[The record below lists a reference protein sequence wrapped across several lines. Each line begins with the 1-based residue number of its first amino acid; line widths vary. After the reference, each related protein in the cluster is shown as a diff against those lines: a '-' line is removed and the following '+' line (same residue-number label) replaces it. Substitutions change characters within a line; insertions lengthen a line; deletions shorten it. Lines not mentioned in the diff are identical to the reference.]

1 MHFPFFGK
9 NKKEEGRKDVQD
21 AAAHG
26 VAVMES
32 SGVLPRANFFVRVW
46 RGCIGIP
53 KFFKE
58 TFLRLVLF
66 VILLIFYITVRGSFS
81 LYCRARK
88 VFRRDSVRSSEV
100 MFAELYGKIERLF
113 RIKRRES
120 IDRISLIGIAVR
132 NMKVKKTRTA
142 ITIGGMA
149 MGIASIVFLVSLGYG
164 VQRLV
169 ISQVARLD
177 EMRQADISPQ
187 AGGKVKIDDSTLA
200 SLKEI
205 PNVESVAP
213 LVAVVGKVNYQGSV
227 SDMAVYAV
235 TSDYLRQSAIQP
247 SSGTIFESNDLS
259 ARLPDRETVAGVS
272 DTKPMPPEFGNI
284 LEAVEVRSLT
294 DTWVRLRESP
304 DPKSRLLGMIRVSSA
319 GATGNFVA
327 GKPYG
332 STIPETGEA
341 YRNREGAALGKW
353 VSIEAP
359 VWEKAKDCF
368 PSNGCVAGFSPLTKN
383 DGTPKIEQGYFALV
397 DDDVAVLPK
406 ITERELKAGDEID
419 GDVLIS
425 EEGYV
430 LGESTE
436 SGVSE
441 SALVET
447 SADENAVTTEAS
459 VAESLSSEEGAAS
472 PASTE
477 QIQVSSSE
485 GEWVEIDLG
494 DNAEKN
500 DEVERVALGEAAKR
514 EAVVNRAMLQVL
526 GLADSEALGKKFSVS
541 FVVTGSLLGGG
552 KTKKLESIDAE
563 YTILGVVPDDK
574 TPIFYV
580 PFLDVRTLGV
590 VNFSQVKLTTVNQ
603 ESLPNVRRQIEGMG
617 FVTTSVSDTVEQ
629 INNFFG
635 TARIVLALLGMAALG
650 VAALGM
656 FNTLTVSLLERTREV
671 GLMKAM
677 GMKAYEVQEL
687 FLTES
692 MMMAFFGG
700 IFGLLFGFLS
710 GKALGLAISTV
721 AFLRDKNM
729 GVLDVAYIPNV
740 FVVTILLFSLAVGVL
755 TGLYPAR
762 RATKIS
768 ALNALRYE

>member
-9 NKKEEGRKDVQD
+9 NKREEKKDVQD

-26 VAVMES
+26 VAVLEAS
-32 SGVLPRANFFVRVW
+32 NEVRKPFFVRMW
-46 RGCIGIP
+46 LGIIGIP
-53 KFFKE
+53 AFFKD

-66 VILLIFYITVRGSFS
+66 VILLLFYITVRGSFS
-81 LYCRARK
+81 LYVRILK
-88 VFRRDSVRSSEV
+88 TFRTKTVQSSEV
-100 MFAELYGKIERLF
+100 MFARLYASIERLF
-113 RIKRRES
+113 RVEHRES

-177 EMRQADISPQ
+177 EMRQTDISPQ
-187 AGGKVKIDDSTLA
+187 AGGRVKINDETLSTL
-200 SLKEI
+200 KGI

-235 TSDYLRQSAIQP
+235 TSDYLRQSAVQP
-247 SSGTIFESNDLS
+247 STGSIFESNDLS
-259 ARLPDRETVAGVS
+259 ALIPNTETVAGVS
-272 DTKPMPPEFGNI
+272 STRSLPTHPGFGDI
-284 LEAVEVRSLT
+284 LETVSVRALS

-304 DPKSRLLGMIRVSSA
+304 DPKSRLLGTIRISEETLS
-319 GATGNFVA
+319 GSFVA
-327 GKPYG
+327 GMSYG
-332 STIPETGEA
+332 STIPGTGDAYQGHDGET
-341 YRNREGAALGKW
+341 LGKW
-353 VSIEAP
+353 IATEAP
-359 VWEKAKDCF
+359 VWEKSSECSERDACKDGYVLIED
-368 PSNGCVAGFSPLTKN
+368 SEGKARQ
-383 DGTPKIEQGYFALV
+383 EQGYFALV
-397 DDDVAVLPK
+397 DDSVLVSVDVDIESSAVTL
-406 ITERELKAGDEID
+406 DEID
-419 GDVLIS
+419 EAIVERDVS
-425 EEGYV
+425 GMV

-436 SGVSE
+436 AASASTDATATSE
-441 SALVET
+441 GGET
-447 SADENAVTTEAS
+447 SS
-459 VAESLSSEEGAAS
+459 SSET
-472 PASTE
+472 ASTE
-477 QIQVSSSE
+477 TGGIQVSSSD
-485 GEWVEIDLG
+485 GDWVEIDLG
-494 DNAEKN
+494 DNTAT
-500 DEVERVALGEAAKR
+500 DPEVERAALGEAAKR

-526 GLADSEALGKKFSVS
+526 GISEGQAVGQKFNVS
-541 FVVTGSLLGGG
+541 FVITGNLLAG
-552 KTKKLESIDAE
+552 KAKKLESIESE
-563 YTILGVVPDDK
+563 YVIVGVVPDDK
-574 TPIFYV
+574 TPVFYV
-580 PFLDVRTLGV
+580 PFLDMRTLGV
-590 VNFSQVKLTTVNQ
+590 SNYSQVKLTTATPDA
-603 ESLPNVRRQIEGMG
+603 LPNVRRQIEGMG
-617 FVTTSVSDTVEQ
+617 YVTTSVSDTVEQ

-635 TARIVLALLGMAALG
+635 TARVVLALLGMAALG

-677 GMKAYEVQEL
+677 GMKASEVQEL

-692 MMMAFFGG
+692 MVMSFFGG
-700 IFGLLFGFLS
+700 VFGLLIGFLS
-710 GKALGLAISTV
+710 GKALGLAISAV
-721 AFLRDKNM
+721 AFFREKHM
-729 GVLDVAYIPNV
+729 GVLDVAYIPNM

>member
-1 MHFPFFGK
+1 MHFPFFG
-9 NKKEEGRKDVQD
+9 NKKEKEKKDVQD

-32 SGVLPRANFFVRVW
+32 STLPARANFFVRVW
-46 RGCIGIP
+46 RGFIGIP

-58 TFLRLVLF
+58 TLFRLVIF
-66 VILLIFYITVRGSFS
+66 VVLLIFYITIRGSFS
-81 LYCRARK
+81 LYCRTRK
-88 VFRRDSVRSSEV
+88 FFRRDFARSSEV

-169 ISQVARLD
+169 ISQVARLE
-177 EMRQADISPQ
+177 EMRQTDISPQ

-272 DTKPMPPEFGNI
+272 DTKSIPPEFGSI
-284 LEAVEVRSLT
+284 LEAVEARSLL

-304 DPKSRLLGMIRVSSA
+304 DPKSRLLGMIRVSDDA
-319 GATGNFVA
+319 LPGNFVA
-327 GKPYG
+327 GKTYG

-341 YRNREGAALGKW
+341 YRDRMGATLGKW
-353 VSIEAP
+353 VSVEAP
-359 VWEKAKDCF
+359 VWEKAKECF
-368 PSNGCVAGFSPLTKN
+368 SSDGCVAGFAPLVKK
-383 DGTPKIEQGYFALV
+383 DGEPKVEQGYFALV
-397 DDDVAVLPK
+397 DEDVIVH
-406 ITERELKAGDEID
+406 LKAEDETMAD
-419 GDVLIS
+419 EWLSVENEVES
-425 EEGYV
+425 FEEGRV

-436 SGVSE
+436 VAIADSDSVE
-441 SALVET
+441 STGATE
-447 SADENAVTTEAS
+447 STT
-459 VAESLSSEEGAAS
+459 AAS
-472 PASTE
+472 ETE
-477 QIQVSSSE
+477 QIQVSSSD
-485 GEWVEIDLG
+485 GDWVEIDLG
-494 DNAEKN
+494 DNVEKN
-500 DEVERVALGEAAKR
+500 DEVERIALGESAKR
-514 EAVVNRAMLQVL
+514 EAVVNRAMLRVL
-526 GLADSEALGKKFSVS
+526 GLSDAEALGKKFNVS
-541 FVVTGSLLGGG
+541 FVVTGNLLGGG
-552 KTKKLESIDAE
+552 KAKKLESIEAE
-563 YTILGVVPDDK
+563 YTILGVIPDDK

-580 PFLDVRTLGV
+580 PFIDIRTLGV
-590 VNFSQVKLTTVNQ
+590 SNSSQVKLTTVNQ
-603 ESLPNVRRQIEGMG
+603 ESLPNIRRQIEGMG

-629 INNFFG
+629 INSFFG

-692 MMMAFFGG
+692 MVMAFFGG
-700 IFGLLFGFLS
+700 VFGLLIGFLS

-729 GVLDVAYIPNV
+729 GVLDVAYIPDI

>member
-9 NKKEEGRKDVQD
+9 KKPIKDVQD

-26 VAVMES
+26 VAILEVS
-32 SGVLPRANFFVRVW
+32 APLQHVAFFVRLW
-46 RGCIGIP
+46 RWIVGIP
-53 KFFKE
+53 EFFKS

-66 VILLIFYITVRGSFS
+66 VVLLLFYIVARGVFS
-81 LYCRARK
+81 AYGRVLK
-88 VFRRDSVRSSEV
+88 IIRRPSPRSSEE
-100 MFAELYGKIERLF
+100 MFAALYSKIEKLF
-113 RIKRRES
+113 RIERRQS

-149 MGIASIVFLVSLGYG
+149 LGIASIVFLVSLGYG

-169 ISQVARLD
+169 ISQVARLE
-177 EMRQADISPQ
+177 EMRQMDVSPQ
-187 AGGKVKIDDSTLA
+187 AGGKVKINDETLA
-200 SLKEI
+200 NMREI

-259 ARLPDRETVAGVS
+259 ASLPTTETVAGVS
-272 DTKPMPPEFGNI
+272 DSAPLSPEGFGDI
-284 LEAVEVRSLT
+284 LEPVSVQTPST
-294 DTWVRLRESP
+294 VWVRLRESP
-304 DPKSRLLGMIRVSSA
+304 DPKSRLLGYSRLSRIPID
-319 GATGNFVA
+319 GDIVA

-332 STIPETGEA
+332 STVSHSGEA
-341 YRNREGAALGKW
+341 YQDSHGETLGKW
-353 VSIEAP
+353 ISIETSL
-359 VWEKAKDCF
+359 WEKSSQCDSSDEC
-368 PSNGCVAGFSPLTKN
+368 AGGFTSMKGA
-383 DGTPKIEQGYFALV
+383 DGLVLVEQGYFALV
-397 DDDVAVLPK
+397 DEDIVVTPIDKAHETSLDDSGL
-406 ITERELKAGDEID
+406 
-419 GDVLIS
+419 
-425 EEGYV
+425 V

-436 SGVSE
+436 ATAST
-441 SALVET
+441 ET
-447 SADENAVTTEAS
+447 AATTEAS
-459 VAESLSSEEGAAS
+459 
-472 PASTE
+472 ASTTDSATD
-477 QIQVSSSE
+477 SSSTVNNIKVSASD

-494 DNAEKN
+494 DTSKG
-500 DEVERVALGEAAKR
+500 DKTVEQATLGEAAKR

-526 GLADSEALGKKFSVS
+526 SLSESEAVGKKFNVS
-541 FVVTGSLLGGG
+541 FVITGALFGG
-552 KTKKLESIDAE
+552 KAQKIESVESE
-563 YTILGVVPDDK
+563 YSIIGVIPDDK
-574 TPIFYV
+574 TPVFYI
-580 PFLDVRTLGV
+580 PFIDVRTLGV
-590 VNFSQVKLTTVNQ
+590 TNYSQVKLTVATQ
-603 ESLPNVRRQIEGMG
+603 ESLANVRRQVEGTG
-617 FVTTSVSDTVEQ
+617 YVTTSVADTVEQ

-677 GMKAYEVQEL
+677 GMKAFEVQEL

-692 MMMAFFGG
+692 MVMSFFGG
-700 IFGLLFGFLS
+700 VLGLFLGFLA
-710 GKALGLAISTV
+710 GKSIGVLISTV
-721 AFLRDKNM
+721 AFFRDKNL
-729 GVLDVAYIPNV
+729 GVLDVAYIPNL
-740 FVVTILLFSLAVGVL
+740 FVVTILIFSLAVGVL